1 MKILVATTNAGKK
14 REFQA
19 ILNIPGIEW
28 IGLSEL
34 PGFDEVEETG
44 ETFAENAAIKACG
57 YAKQTGLWTIAD
69 DSGLE
74 IDALDGAPGVHSARF
89 SGTHKVHDEK
99 QLIDHENTEKALALL
114 EGVPAEKRT
123 ARFRCC
129 LCLANPEK
137 VLAQTEGVFEGIIT
151 TEKRGTN
158 GFGYDP
164 ILYIPEKGKTVAQM
178 QSYEKNS
185 ISHRAK
191 AVMKLKPILERMLQN
206 KTGD

>member
-1 MKILVATTNAGKK
+1 MKILVATTNSGKK

-19 ILNIPGIEW
+19 LLNIPEVEW
-28 IGLSEL
+28 LSLSDL
-34 PGFDEVEETG
+34 PEFQEVEETG
-44 ETFAENAAIKACG
+44 NTFAENASIKACG
-57 YAKQTGLWTIAD
+57 YAKQTGLWTVAD

-74 IDALDGAPGVHSARF
+74 IDALDGAPGIHSARF
-89 SGTHKVHDEK
+89 SGTHKVHDDK

-114 EGVPAEKRT
+114 EGVPNEKRT

-129 LCLANPEK
+129 LCLASPDE
-137 VLAQTEGVFEGIIT
+137 VLAQTDGVFEGIIS

-191 AVMKLKPILERMLQN
+191 AVMKLKPILEKMLR
-206 KTGD
+206 K